1 MARIN
6 EILNKLEKDNNITV
20 IYAVEA
26 GSRVW
31 GFGSDSSDYDV
42 RFVYKHNDPVEY
54 IMMRTDNTTETITGF
69 SDDKIYDW
77 QGWDI
82 TKAMSHLKQSNPS
95 IIEWLYS
102 PIIYINRMNFQEMC
116 LKLLS
121 KMHSK
126 LSLMYHY
133 KSIAWTNWET
143 HINITNSDEDEVNC
157 QNDNSKNNVLPKKNE
172 VNCQNDNSKNNVLPK
187 KNEVNCQN
195 DNSKNNVLPK
205 KNEVNCKKYFY
216 VIRPIATLQYLMESN
231 NGQNEIIIDFNILLN
246 KLIEMR
252 CVDKD
257 TVDELN
263 KLISLKKSVDKMGTC
278 KRIEK
283 IDKWIIQQ
291 FNRFDEEVNANNSDS
306 SYDEKKESFV
316 VNSMISVYKKLENE
330 TKKIIQLTKS
340 GKIHAGLVSRSDYL
354 NAIGLCLQFLW
365 LIKSEQTT
373 SNMPTKIFQLVECGL
388 INNDIREEINK
399 IINPNI
405 NTSVDDDDVIK
416 YKLFV
421 IQQLNDLMTLV
432 NIHPEDLNV
441 KLPENTNYRSDLV
454 EYHISNMLNS
464 YWLLT
469 HTDDKINSIP
479 KNIISDDGVN
489 SVPKHMRDKCKKI
502 IEICKPKNI
511 FTSNIIINDWLND
524 TVGKHE
530 QLIKD
535 QHRKL
540 LEIKDKNTQKR
551 YNDSLKKVNAT
562 DFNDIIKKVFS
573 Y

>member
-6 EILNKLEKDNNITV
+6 EILSKLEKENNITV

-31 GFGSDSSDYDV
+31 GFGSDSSDYDI
-42 RFVYKHNDPVEY
+42 RFIYKHNNPVEY
-54 IMMRTDNTTETITGF
+54 IMMKTDSMIETITGF

-82 TKAMSHLKQSNPS
+82 TKAMGHLKQSNPS

-102 PIIYINRMNFQEMC
+102 PIVYINRINFQEMC
-116 LKLLS
+116 LKLLD

-143 HINITNSDEDEVNC
+143 HINITNSDKDEI
-157 QNDNSKNNVLPKKNE
+157 
-172 VNCQNDNSKNNVLPK
+172 
-187 KNEVNCQN
+187 
-195 DNSKNNVLPK
+195 
-205 KNEVNCKKYFY
+205 NCKKYLY
-216 VIRPIATLQYLMESN
+216 VIRPIATLQYLMEN
-231 NGQNEIIIDFNILLN
+231 NDGQNEIIIDFNILLS
-246 KLIEMR
+246 KLVKMKCI
-252 CVDKD
+252 DKD

-263 KLISLKKSVDKMGTC
+263 KLVNLKKSVDKMGTC

-283 IDKWIIQQ
+283 IDKWIVRQ
-291 FNRFDEEVNANNSDS
+291 FDRFNEEINTNNSDE
-306 SYDEKKESFV
+306 SYKESFV

-365 LIKSEQTT
+365 LVKSEQTT
-373 SNMPTKIFQLVECGL
+373 SNMPTKIFQLVECNL
-388 INNDIREEINK
+388 VNNNIREEINK
-399 IINPNI
+399 IINPEI
-405 NTSVDDDDVIK
+405 NTDADNNDIIK

-421 IQQLNDLMTLV
+421 LQQLNELMEFV
-432 NIHPEDLNV
+432 NINSEDLNI
-441 KLPENTNYRSDLV
+441 KLPENANYRGDLV
-454 EYHISNMLNS
+454 EYHLSNMLNS

-479 KNIISDDGVN
+479 KNIISDDGIN
-489 SVPKHMRDKCKKI
+489 SVPKHIRDKCKKI

-511 FTSNIIINDWLND
+511 FTSNLIVNDWLND
-524 TVGKHE
+524 TVSEYEHVV
-530 QLIKD
+530 KD
-535 QHRKL
+535 QHKKL

-551 YNDSLKKVNAT
+551 YNDSLQKVNVN
-562 DFNDIIKKVFS
+562 DFNEIIKKIFN
-573 Y
+573 

>member
-143 HINITNSDEDEVNC
+143 HINITNSDED
-157 QNDNSKNNVLPKKNE
+157 
-172 VNCQNDNSKNNVLPK
+172 
-187 KNEVNCQN
+187 EVNCQN